1 MAIAATRASTE
12 IRPTMTDQDVLD
24 FCKKGF
30 LVLEGVI
37 PHSTNEWVFDYMDQ
51 RSSDKM
57 EWLARDERFIDEVLL
72 HPEVAG
78 VARSL
83 LGENF
88 QMPDWISN
96 HRLAG
101 PVPAKSWHMDAG
113 ADFERECNI
122 LQVFYI
128 PQENTMEMGP
138 TLVMPGSHLVPI
150 PREELDHFG
159 GLAGQVATRAPAGS
173 VFFTAYSI
181 WHRQSNKIDSS
192 TRNLLKWD
200 YWRTT
205 PPKRDWVFDP
215 NFDFIGAAYDYTN
228 EYFDGPARKW
238 QSVLRVAKMFYWIC
252 GKSDEFHHFG
262 GSGWPFSIS
271 DPAIKGTKR

>member
-1 MAIAATRASTE
+1 MAIAPTRASTD
-12 IRPTMTDQDVLD
+12 IRPTMTDMEVLD

-30 LVLEGVI
+30 LILEGVI
-37 PHSTNEWVFDYMDQ
+37 PDSTNKWVSDLMNQ
-51 RSSDKM
+51 KSSGKM
-57 EWLARDERFIDEVLL
+57 EWLAREERFIDEVLRY
-72 HPEVAG
+72 PEVAG

-83 LGENF
+83 LGETF
-88 QMPDWISN
+88 QMPDWIAN
-96 HRLAG
+96 HRLVG

-113 ADFERECNI
+113 ADFERKCNI

-159 GLAGQVATRAPAGS
+159 GLAGQVATVAPAGS

-181 WHRQSNKIDSS
+181 WHRQSNKVDSS

-205 PPKRDWVFDP
+205 PPKRDWVVDP
-215 NFDFIGAAYDYTN
+215 DFDFLGADYTYTS
-228 EYFDGPARKW
+228 EFFDGPTRLW
-238 QSVLRVAKMFYWIC
+238 QSVLRVSEMFYWVC
-252 GKSDEFHHFG
+252 GKSDEFHHAG
-262 GSGWPFSIS
+262 GSGWPFSMS
-271 DPAIKGTKR
+271 DPSIKGAIR